1 MDQLNVYS
9 LLKEE
14 PTYCYCMFHIIAGGD
29 KHITFRRPSATA
41 QSDSSS
47 DTGGGGTNSKAKHKD
62 VPTAAVPAHAPQMRY
77 NRAFRYAVLL
87 AYLKEEHAN

>member
-1 MDQLNVYS
+1 MDQLNVYA

-29 KHITFRRPSATA
+29 KHITFRRLSATA

-62 VPTAAVPAHAPQMRY
+62 MPTAAAPASAPQMRY

-87 AYLKEEHAN
+87 AYLKEEPAD